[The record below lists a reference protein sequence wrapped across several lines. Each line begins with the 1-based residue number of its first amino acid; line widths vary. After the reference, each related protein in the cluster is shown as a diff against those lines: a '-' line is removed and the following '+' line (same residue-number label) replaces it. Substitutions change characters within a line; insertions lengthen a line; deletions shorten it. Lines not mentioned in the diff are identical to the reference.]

1 MGFDISYHPIS
12 EKEIQDW
19 YFDTLATPA
28 RIQDFALEFKI
39 DDFYKAKYFDT
50 ISVALDTQAND
61 YFEKTHGYY
70 IAVIQGFL
78 RTYYYTRGSAF
89 SFLIEDNPS
98 FKNYT
103 KSWQEIVDFEIENPV
118 HNSILENYSSGVYT
132 PADKVV
138 ALLSD
143 YETNEQVKNG
153 LDDFFSDGRIDVFL
167 TALKHSKELGAGL
180 LEATE
185 VVEPNPFEMEKS
197 ISYSNLFNC
206 DKEGVYLYIDAAAA
220 QMHEI
225 EKAHNLQPGEISQNA
240 DYVKINV
247 DAPEKQEKK
256 SFWKKLFGNGN

>member
-12 EKEIQDW
+12 ETEIKNW

-28 RIQDFALEFKI
+28 RIPELASEYKI
-39 DDFYKAKYFDT
+39 DDFYKSKFFEL
-50 ISVALDTQAND
+50 ISVALGVLPTHH
-61 YFEKTHGYY
+61 FEKTHGYF
-70 IAVIQGFL
+70 IAVTQGFF

-89 SFLIEDNPS
+89 SFLIEDKPS

-103 KSWQEIVDFEIENPV
+103 KSWQDIVDFEIENPV
-118 HNSILENYSSGVYT
+118 HNKIFENYSSGVYI

-143 YETNEQVKNG
+143 YETNAHVKEE
-153 LDDFFSDGRIDVFL
+153 LDSFFSDGRIDVFL
-167 TALKHSKELGAGL
+167 AALKHSKELGAGL

-206 DKEGVYLYIDAAAA
+206 DKEGVYLYIDAAAE
-220 QMHEI
+220 QMREI
-225 EKAHNLQPGEISQNA
+225 EKAHNLKQGEISQNA

-247 DAPEKQEKK
+247 EAPEKPEKK
-256 SFWKKLFGNGN
+256 SFWQKLFGK